1 MNDST
6 NGVICANGIHKINGT
21 AGGTMYLW
29 YSYEELYQIVVVKRT
44 NGNHENI

>member
-6 NGVICANGIHKINGT
+6 NGVICANGIHKISGT

-29 YSYEELYQIVVVKRT
+29 YSYEELYKMMVKCT
-44 NGNHENI
+44 NGNHEKI